1 MSVSLYSTSRLTNRL
16 RLITMKRMWKRM
28 NWALFLMYERDAS
41 LGMETRNKSLTAWTI
56 RFGFGGTSHR
66 SMLMVRFSRS
76 PSCLLIWDLRL
87 A

>member
-1 MSVSLYSTSRLTNRL
+1 MYRTGSWSLTSRGT
-16 RLITMKRMWKRM
+16 
-28 NWALFLMYERDAS
+28 
-41 LGMETRNKSLTAWTI
+41 ETRNRSVTAWMI
-56 RFGFGGTSHR
+56 RFGFGGTSHLSMSIVQCTEPVIIYIVQHL